1 MLITG
6 AHHAREAVSIQM
18 PFYIIFKFLHGVL
31 HHDQYYIDLLE
42 NVTLYFVPILN
53 VDGVFDIEQTFFQTA
68 DHVMKRKNRNDS
80 WGGKWLC
87 GDDTY
92 TGVDLNRNYGFSHG
106 NFGAKEDPCSE
117 SFSGPFPFS
126 EPETRAMRDFIF
138 QNVNEIKFVYNFHS
152 YGNMYV
158 TPFNAIAGNLI
169 QDAYPTQ
176 FALFEE
182 ILAEGHPPNGLKVGT
197 AHDLLGYTSPGEA
210 SDWILAATGIP
221 AISPELGT
229 DDPATNS
236 FRLDTPELV
245 LDVLDQQYP
254 IIEKTIEKLQAKVE
268 FKQVGPASVDPETK
282 AFTFTVEIRNKGLK
296 DMLDFTIMSAQASV
310 EARFDDPLILE
321 GYGFSF
327 FGAKGYT
334 FSPVFARDHIIVQF
348 QGHFVDE
355 LPDDKFTV
363 VLKKVRGE
371 DAVPLFQTLTFHIDI
386 VHPGLV
392 AGGQGTLHHSMLALY
407 EQMYD

>member
-31 HHDQYYIDLLE
+31 HKDQYYIDLLE

-138 QNVNEIKFVYNFHS
+138 QNVNELKFVYNFHS

-169 QDAYPTQ
+169 QDAYPVQ

-182 ILAEGHPPNGLKVGT
+182 ILAEGHPANGLKVGT

-210 SDWILAATGIP
+210 SDWIMAATGIP

-245 LDVLDQQYP
+245 IDVLDQQYP

-268 FKQVGPASVDPETK
+268 FMQVGPARVNPEDK
-282 AFTFTVEIRNKGLK
+282 AFTFTVEIRNKGVK
-296 DMLDFTIMSAQASV
+296 DMLDFTIMSA
-310 EARFDDPLILE
+310 
-321 GYGFSF
+321 
-327 FGAKGYT
+327 
-334 FSPVFARDHIIVQF
+334 
-348 QGHFVDE
+348 
-355 LPDDKFTV
+355 
-363 VLKKVRGE
+363 
-371 DAVPLFQTLTFHIDI
+371 
-386 VHPGLV
+386 
-392 AGGQGTLHHSMLALY
+392 
-407 EQMYD
+407 